1 MIKNVLSGIGG
12 IGIFGIV
19 SLLLFIAVF
28 SGAFIW
34 ALRLKRNF
42 LEEMSSLPLHDGTP
56 PTGPERK
63 TTL

>member
-1 MIKNVLSGIGG
+1 MIKNVISGIGG

-19 SLLLFIAVF
+19 SLLLFISVF
-28 SGAFIW
+28 MGAFIW

-56 PTGPERK
+56 PTCPERK